1 MEQEIIQQLSQV
13 RASIA
18 SIERGL
24 KPPKKFEPKISI
36 YREPP
41 DEVQPD
47 LYVNEFNVQV
57 QAPEAT
63 ASLFDMSVVPMEMGG
78 FGIDMQINQEF
89 SVEVAE
95 VNMELAS
102 MGSCEMEPASGE
114 AGMEFG
120 EAAGADMD
128 GAAESEAGGAE
139 SE

>member
-13 RASIA
+13 RATIA
-18 SIERGL
+18 SRQRDL
-24 KPPKKFEPKISI
+24 KPRKTFEPKISI

-78 FGIDMQINQEF
+78 FGIDMQMDQEF
-89 SVEVAE
+89 SIGVAE

-102 MGSCEMEPASGE
+102 VGSCEMELMSGE
-114 AGMEFG
+114 TGTEFA

-128 GAAESEAGGAE
+128 GAAESDTGEAE

>member
-47 LYVNEFNVQV
+47 LYVNEFNIQL
-57 QAPEAT
+57 QAPET
-63 ASLFDMSVVPMEMGG
+63 PASLFDMSVVPMEMGG
-78 FGIDMQINQEF
+78 FGIDMQIDQEF
-89 SVEVAE
+89 SVGVAE

-102 MGSCEMEPASGE
+102 MGSSEMEFVCGE
-114 AGMEFG
+114 AEIEFA
-120 EAAGADMD
+120 EAAGTDIG
-128 GAAESEAGGAE
+128 GAEYDAGEAESE
-139 SE
+139 